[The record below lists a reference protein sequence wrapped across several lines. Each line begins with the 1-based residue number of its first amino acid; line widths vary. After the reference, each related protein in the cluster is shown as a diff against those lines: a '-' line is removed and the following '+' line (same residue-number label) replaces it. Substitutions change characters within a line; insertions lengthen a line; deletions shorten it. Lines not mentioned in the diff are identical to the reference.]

1 MVISVFKAVLIIVI
15 LGVMVLIL
23 LGINHLFAGNFDADE
38 DDAAE
43 LRKDLDERKDVISD
57 QSVFHD
63 LVKDSS
69 KSKRRTT
76 GGFSANAH

>member
-1 MVISVFKAVLIIVI
+1 MGGERAQNGREHIVKHR
-15 LGVMVLIL
+15 GE
-23 LGINHLFAGNFDADE
+23 NADE

-76 GGFSANAH
+76 GGFSAKAH